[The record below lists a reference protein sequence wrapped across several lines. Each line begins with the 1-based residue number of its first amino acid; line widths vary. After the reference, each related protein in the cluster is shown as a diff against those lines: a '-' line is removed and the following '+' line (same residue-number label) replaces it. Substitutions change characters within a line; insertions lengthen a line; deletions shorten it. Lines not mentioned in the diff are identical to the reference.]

1 MNTKSVDDS
10 ALILVSQEGTEFH
23 IRKSVV
29 SPSGFINGILE
40 CYVEII
46 PLPMIAE

>member
-1 MNTKSVDDS
+1 MDTKKVDDDS
-10 ALILVSQEGTEFH
+10 TLILVSQEGTEIH

-29 SPSGFINGILE
+29 SPSGYINGVLE
-40 CYVEII
+40 CPEII